1 MARRIRE
8 TRKNRMPQGLGKT
21 GSNAVDTPS
30 ATHSEIFQYE
40 DKVPG
45 QKSKISVKEADFCC
59 CVP

>member
-1 MARRIRE
+1 
-8 TRKNRMPQGLGKT
+8 MPQGLGKT

-45 QKSKISVKEADFCC
+45 QRSKISVKDFSQQISAAAYHSG
-59 CVP
+59 VALIN